1 MSDDRRT
8 ARRARLTGIRV
19 TYESATEHH
28 QADVFDLSRE
38 GLFIA
43 ALRPLAT
50 GKRVSLEIAVA
61 GEPTPWSALG
71 RVIWAREQD
80 EGQERPA
87 GMAVKFIDIE
97 DSVMAAI
104 DRLIETRERTEP
116 GLGISKPEA
125 PVVLA
130 PPAREKTMLGVGL
143 RPVSVAPVVVPAPNR
158 EATILGVGREPSVD
172 PREPSL
178 AIDLVAKKAPS
189 ARPPAPAPE
198 FERAPSFEPDPEFEP
213 APRFEAGPEFEPAPR
228 FDPATEPAPA
238 PPHASAPPPAPASV
252 PPLEPQ
258 RGPALS
264 PPLDEDD
271 APVSERL
278 PRRRSGAGWLV
289 LLLLLA
295 GGGAAGYVYRARVL
309 PLWHIAA
316 SEIARR
322 LH

>member
-8 ARRARLTGIRV
+8 ARRARLTGVRV
-19 TYESATEHH
+19 TYESATEHQ
-28 QADVFDLSRE
+28 QAEVIDLSRE

-43 ALRPLAT
+43 APRPMAI

-61 GEPTPWSALG
+61 GEPAPWSALG
-71 RVIWAREQD
+71 RVVWVREQD
-80 EGQERPA
+80 QDYERPA

-97 DSVMAAI
+97 DSVIAAI
-104 DRLIETRERTEP
+104 DRLIETREQTEP
-116 GLGISKPEA
+116 GLGISDPEA
-125 PVVLA
+125 PVAPA

-143 RPVSVAPVVVPAPNR
+143 RPVSVAPVVVPAPGR

-189 ARPPAPAPE
+189 ARPPEPAPE
-198 FERAPSFEPDPEFEP
+198 FERAPDFEPGPEFVP
-213 APRFEAGPEFEPAPR
+213 APEFEPAPR
-228 FDPATEPAPA
+228 FDSAPQTAPA
-238 PPHASAPPPAPASV
+238 RTSAPPIAAPRA
-252 PPLEPQ
+252 
-258 RGPALS
+258 PALS
-264 PPLDEDD
+264 PLADED
-271 APVSERL
+271 APVSE
-278 PRRRSGAGWLV
+278 PPARRRSGAGWLV

-322 LH
+322 LR